1 MKVVWKEIVKTFLI
15 QIAKI
20 WEKVNLSV
28 ANYT

>member
-1 MKVVWKEIVKTFLI
+1 MKVVWKERVKTFLI